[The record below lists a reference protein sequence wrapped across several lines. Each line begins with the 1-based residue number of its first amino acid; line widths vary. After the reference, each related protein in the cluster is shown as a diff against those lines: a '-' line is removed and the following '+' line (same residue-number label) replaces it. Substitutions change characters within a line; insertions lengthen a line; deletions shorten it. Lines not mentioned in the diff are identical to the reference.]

1 MGMAS
6 ITAPLNVRVDKADK
20 EQFVSTASELGISP
34 SSAINIF
41 VRKFNECGGFPFDVR
56 LDRERSN
63 TTRLDAEAFDA
74 FLSALD
80 EPMPAKTQELL
91 SRDYS

>member
-1 MGMAS
+1 M
-6 ITAPLNVRVDKADK
+6 
-20 EQFVSTASELGISP
+20 
-34 SSAINIF
+34 SAAA
-41 VRKFNECGGFPFDVR
+41 FPFDVR

-63 TTRLDAEAFDA
+63 TTRLGAEAFDA

-80 EPMPAKTQELL
+80 EPMPAKAQELL

>member
-1 MGMAS
+1 MAS

-20 EQFVSTASELGISP
+20 EQFVSTANELGISP
-34 SSAINIF
+34 SSAINVF

-56 LDRERSN
+56 LDRPQMN
-63 TTRLDAEAFDA
+63 VTHLDAEAFDA
-74 FLSALD
+74 FVSALD
-80 EPMPAKTQELL
+80 EPMPAKAQELL

>member
-1 MGMAS
+1 MTRQTRSSSYRPRAS
-6 ITAPLNVRVDKADK
+6 WESP
-20 EQFVSTASELGISP
+20 P

-41 VRKFNECGGFPFDVR
+41 VRKFNECGSFPFDVR

-80 EPMPAKTQELL
+80 EPMPAKAQELL

>member
-1 MGMAS
+1 MAS

-41 VRKFNECGGFPFDVR
+41 VRKFNECGGFP
-56 LDRERSN
+56 L
-63 TTRLDAEAFDA
+63 
-74 FLSALD
+74 
-80 EPMPAKTQELL
+80 
-91 SRDYS
+91 